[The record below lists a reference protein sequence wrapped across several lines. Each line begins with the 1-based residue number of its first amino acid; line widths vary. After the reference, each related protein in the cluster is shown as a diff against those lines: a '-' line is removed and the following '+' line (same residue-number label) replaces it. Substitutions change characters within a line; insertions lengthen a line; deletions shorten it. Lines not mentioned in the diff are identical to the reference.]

1 MRRIAAGVAMTV
13 YYFHVQKGRRLIL
26 DPEGVDLRGPA
37 DALEMAAKL
46 ASGLLDDGEI
56 TCDWTHSAV
65 RVEDQ
70 HHRRIL
76 RLPLTSVRARDSRSR
91 TFVN

>member
-1 MRRIAAGVAMTV
+1 
-13 YYFHVQKGRRLIL
+13 
-26 DPEGVDLRGPA
+26 
-37 DALEMAAKL
+37 MAAKL